1 MAGKTDGF
9 LADCCF
15 KHPPCWW
22 TFSECAMFIHVCQ
35 LDPKFPLLNPDCSRL
50 NPNICCLILNVSL
63 LDFPRSGSNPQKIPE
78 VCPLKKHEKT
88 WKNMVFL
95 FLFEFLFSFTH
106 QFLPQNLPPFCS
118 PMSGAAGQSGC
129 TEDGRIHRVSG
140 MATLQEPQVTT
151 ANDQW
156 HIQTCMNYISHIWNV
171 FFLPID
177 LKWPRMG
184 F

>member
-88 WKNMVFL
+88 WKNMKKHGVFVPFWVSLQLHPPIFASESPTIL
-95 FLFEFLFSFTH
+95 FANVWGCRPVRLH
-106 QFLPQNLPPFCS
+106 WRWANPQSLRHGNTPRAS
-118 PMSGAAGQSGC
+118 GDDRERPMAYSNMY
-129 TEDGRIHRVSG
+129 E
-140 MATLQEPQVTT
+140 L
-151 ANDQW
+151 
-156 HIQTCMNYISHIWNV
+156 YIPYMKCV
-171 FFLPID
+171 FFYL
-177 LKWPRMG
+177 
-184 F
+184 